1 MLIILYAS
9 FEESPKMLL
18 SLAIVASL
26 SIIFKTYRC
35 LPVLL
40 MFLFFFTYVV
50 NLIPFFFAG
59 EYIFYYPPKGGFYET
74 LFIHTIFLCTLD
86 TFLLPI
92 KKRLYIN
99 EKIPQ
104 KRNLFD
110 EYSQNSFQLYL
121 DNFYKNT
128 KIENFVVRMNNCKK
142 WNSFF

>member
-1 MLIILYAS
+1 MSYNHLLSIFIKLLIYISVILYS
-9 FEESPKMLL
+9 FFEESPKILL

-35 LPVLL
+35 LPILL

-59 EYIFYYPPKGGFYET
+59 QYIFFYLSKGGFYET

-92 KKRLYIN
+92 KRDYILM
-99 EKIPQ
+99 K
-104 KRNLFD
+104 K
-110 EYSQNSFQLYL
+110 YL
-121 DNFYKNT
+121 RKEICLMN
-128 KIENFVVRMNNCKK
+128 IVRIAFSCI
-142 WNSFF
+142 